1 MYICEK
7 NKIMLKLDV
16 FAGSIANLTDAR
28 YFAAREAKWLG
39 FNMDKMNPSAVSEM
53 EVNAIK
59 GWLDGVDI
67 VGEFGD
73 VSNED
78 LMGAIER
85 IGFDAVLAGPF
96 TSREAIEGL
105 NVPVFK
111 EIVVEPAMS
120 ELDLSNMLEEF
131 EGAVAYYVLDFD
143 KNKVV
148 PGSSNISVEFL
159 NELSGQYQLIVSFP
173 WEIYAIESAVQDAS
187 WAGVLMRGG
196 EEEKVGFKS
205 FDDLDEIL
213 DFLEIE
219 EEF

>member
-1 MYICEK
+1 
-7 NKIMLKLDV
+7 MLKLDV
-16 FAGSIANLTDAR
+16 FAGTIANLTDAR

-59 GWLDGVDI
+59 EWLDGVEI

-73 VSNED
+73 ISNED
-78 LMGAIER
+78 LMGAVER

-105 NVPVFK
+105 TVPVFK

-120 ELDLSNMLEEF
+120 EDDLSNLLEEF
-131 EGAVAYYVLDFD
+131 EGAVAYCVLDFD

-148 PGSSNISVEFL
+148 PGSSNISLAFL
-159 NELSGQYQLIVSFP
+159 KELSEQYQLIVSFP
-173 WEIYAIESAVQDAS
+173 WETYSIESAIQDAS
-187 WAGVLMRGG
+187 WAGILMRGG